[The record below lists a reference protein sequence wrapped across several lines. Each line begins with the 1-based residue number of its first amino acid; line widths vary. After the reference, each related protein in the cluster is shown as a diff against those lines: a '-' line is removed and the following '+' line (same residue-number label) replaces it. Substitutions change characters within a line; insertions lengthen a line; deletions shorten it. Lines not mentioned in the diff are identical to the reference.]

1 MTAKQWLKAF
11 QKALAPLPRAER
23 ERAADYYAELFAD
36 RAEAG
41 EAEETIA
48 RELGDPAAAARAV
61 LCESGAGG
69 NGAGGN
75 GGNGAGNA
83 NGGNGAVGAPRA
95 GRAGWLKALLACG
108 VGIPAV
114 AAIIALGC
122 IAVAIAAS
130 DAILVLA
137 GLGGTGGAFVLLTA
151 EGFAGGLLAIGG
163 LMLAAAGVGC
173 LLAPPLLAL
182 ARLLFRLCGRIW
194 KETANFVQGNGR
206 DAR

>member
-69 NGAGGN
+69 NGGT
-75 GGNGAGNA
+75 GAGK
-83 NGGNGAVGAPRA
+83 APRA

-114 AAIIALGC
+114 AAITALGC

-137 GLGGTGGAFVLLTA
+137 GLGGTGGAFVLLA
-151 EGFAGGLLAIGG
+151 VEGFAGGLLAIGG

-182 ARLLFRLCGRIW
+182 ERLLLGLCGRIW

>member
-61 LCESGAGG
+61 LCESGAGNANGG

-75 GGNGAGNA
+75 GGTGAGK
-83 NGGNGAVGAPRA
+83 APRA

-122 IAVAIAAS
+122 IAVALAAS

-137 GLGGTGGAFVLLTA
+137 GLGGTGGAFVLLAA

>member
-61 LCESGAGG
+61 LCESGAGNANGG

-75 GGNGAGNA
+75 GGTGAGK
-83 NGGNGAVGAPRA
+83 APRA

-114 AAIIALGC
+114 AAVTALGC

-137 GLGGTGGAFVLLTA
+137 GLGGTGGAFVLLA
-151 EGFAGGLLAIGG
+151 VEGFAGGLLAIGG

>member
-69 NGAGGN
+69 NGGT
-75 GGNGAGNA
+75 GAGK
-83 NGGNGAVGAPRA
+83 APRA

-114 AAIIALGC
+114 AAIIALGS

-137 GLGGTGGAFVLLTA
+137 GLGGTGGAFVLLAA

-182 ARLLFRLCGRIW
+182 ERLLLGLCGRIW

>member
-61 LCESGAGG
+61 LCESGAGNANG
-69 NGAGGN
+69 GTGAGGN
-75 GGNGAGNA
+75 GGTGAGK
-83 NGGNGAVGAPRA
+83 APRA

-114 AAIIALGC
+114 AAIIALGS

-137 GLGGTGGAFVLLTA
+137 GLGGTGGAFVLLAA

-182 ARLLFRLCGRIW
+182 ARLLLGLCGRIW

>member
-36 RAEAG
+36 RAEVG
-41 EAEETIA
+41 EAEEIIA

-61 LCESGAGG
+61 LCESGAG
-69 NGAGGN
+69 NAN
-75 GGNGAGNA
+75 GGNGVGNA

-114 AAIIALGC
+114 AAITALGC

-137 GLGGTGGAFVLLTA
+137 GLGGTGGAFVLLAA

-182 ARLLFRLCGRIW
+182 ARLLFRLCGKIW
-194 KETANFVQGNGR
+194 KETANFVHGNGR

>member
-36 RAEAG
+36 RAEVG

-69 NGAGGN
+69 T
-75 GGNGAGNA
+75 GAGNA
-83 NGGNGAVGAPRA
+83 NGGNGAGKAPRA

-122 IAVAIAAS
+122 IAVALTAS

-137 GLGGTGGAFVLLTA
+137 GLGGTGGAFVLLAA

-206 DAR
+206 NAR

>member
-61 LCESGAGG
+61 LCESGAG
-69 NGAGGN
+69 
-75 GGNGAGNA
+75 NA
-83 NGGNGAVGAPRA
+83 NGGSGAGGAPRA

-114 AAIIALGC
+114 AAVTALGC
-122 IAVAIAAS
+122 IAVALAAS

-137 GLGGTGGAFVLLTA
+137 GLGGTGGAFVLLAA

-182 ARLLFRLCGRIW
+182 ARLLLGLCGRIW

>member
-69 NGAGGN
+69 NGGT
-75 GGNGAGNA
+75 GAGK
-83 NGGNGAVGAPRA
+83 APRA

-114 AAIIALGC
+114 AASIALGC
-122 IAVAIAAS
+122 IAVALAAS

-137 GLGGTGGAFVLLTA
+137 GLGGTGGAFVLLA
-151 EGFAGGLLAIGG
+151 VEGFAGGLLAIGG

-182 ARLLFRLCGRIW
+182 ARLLLGLCGRIW

>member
-61 LCESGAGG
+61 LCESGAG
-69 NGAGGN
+69 NAN
-75 GGNGAGNA
+75 GGNGVGNA
-83 NGGNGAVGAPRA
+83 NGGNGAGKAPRA

-114 AAIIALGC
+114 AAIIALGS

-137 GLGGTGGAFVLLTA
+137 GLGGTGGAFVLLAA

-182 ARLLFRLCGRIW
+182 ERLLLGLCGRIW

>member
-61 LCESGAGG
+61 LCESGAG
-69 NGAGGN
+69 
-75 GGNGAGNA
+75 NA
-83 NGGNGAVGAPRA
+83 NGGSGAGGAPRA

-114 AAIIALGC
+114 AAITALGC
-122 IAVAIAAS
+122 IAVALAAS

-137 GLGGTGGAFVLLTA
+137 GLGGTGGAFVLLAA

-182 ARLLFRLCGRIW
+182 ERLLLGLCGRIW

>member
-61 LCESGAGG
+61 LCESGAGNANGG

-75 GGNGAGNA
+75 GGTGAGK
-83 NGGNGAVGAPRA
+83 APRA

-114 AAIIALGC
+114 AAVTALGC

-137 GLGGTGGAFVLLTA
+137 GLGGTGGAFVLLAA

-182 ARLLFRLCGRIW
+182 ARLLLGLCGRIW

>member
-69 NGAGGN
+69 NGGT
-75 GGNGAGNA
+75 GAGK
-83 NGGNGAVGAPRA
+83 APRA

-114 AAIIALGC
+114 AAIIALGS

-137 GLGGTGGAFVLLTA
+137 GLGGTGGAFVLLA
-151 EGFAGGLLAIGG
+151 VEGFAGGLLAIGG

-182 ARLLFRLCGRIW
+182 ARLLLGLCGRIW

>member
-69 NGAGGN
+69 NGGPAAGK
-75 GGNGAGNA
+75 
-83 NGGNGAVGAPRA
+83 APRA
-95 GRAGWLKALLACG
+95 GRAGRLTALPACG

-114 AAIIALGC
+114 AAITALGC

-137 GLGGTGGAFVLLTA
+137 GLGGTGGAFVLLA
-151 EGFAGGLLAIGG
+151 VEGFAGGLLAIGG

-182 ARLLFRLCGRIW
+182 ERLLLGLCGRIW

>member
-61 LCESGAGG
+61 LCESGAG
-69 NGAGGN
+69 
-75 GGNGAGNA
+75 NA
-83 NGGNGAVGAPRA
+83 NGGNGVGNANGGSGAGGAPRA

-122 IAVAIAAS
+122 IAVALTAS

-137 GLGGTGGAFVLLTA
+137 GLGGTGGAFVLLAA

-182 ARLLFRLCGRIW
+182 ERLLLGLCGRIW

>member
-61 LCESGAGG
+61 LCESGAG
-69 NGAGGN
+69 NAN
-75 GGNGAGNA
+75 GGSGVGNA

-95 GRAGWLKALLACG
+95 GGAGWLKALLACG

-114 AAIIALGC
+114 AAIIALGS

-137 GLGGTGGAFVLLTA
+137 GLGGTGGAFVLLAA

-182 ARLLFRLCGRIW
+182 ARLLLGLCGRIW

>member
-61 LCESGAGG
+61 LCESGAGNANG
-69 NGAGGN
+69 GTGAGGN
-75 GGNGAGNA
+75 GGTG
-83 NGGNGAVGAPRA
+83 VGKAPRA

-114 AAIIALGC
+114 AAIIALGS

-137 GLGGTGGAFVLLTA
+137 GLGGTGGAFVLLAA

>member
-69 NGAGGN
+69 NGAGGD
-75 GGNGAGNA
+75 GGT
-83 NGGNGAVGAPRA
+83 GAVGAPRA

-114 AAIIALGC
+114 AAIIALGS

-137 GLGGTGGAFVLLTA
+137 GLGGTGGAFVLLAA

-182 ARLLFRLCGRIW
+182 ERLLLGLCGRIW

>member
-61 LCESGAGG
+61 LCESGAG
-69 NGAGGN
+69 NAN
-75 GGNGAGNA
+75 GGTGAGNA
-83 NGGNGAVGAPRA
+83 NGGSGAGDAPRA

-114 AAIIALGC
+114 AAIIALGS

-137 GLGGTGGAFVLLTA
+137 GLGGTGGAFVLLAA

-182 ARLLFRLCGRIW
+182 ARLLLGLCGRIW

>member
-75 GGNGAGNA
+75 GGS
-83 NGGNGAVGAPRA
+83 GAVGAPRA

-122 IAVAIAAS
+122 IAVAMTAS

-137 GLGGTGGAFVLLTA
+137 GLGGTGGAFVLLA
-151 EGFAGGLLAIGG
+151 VEGFAGGLLAIGG

>member
-75 GGNGAGNA
+75 GASGNGGTGAGK
-83 NGGNGAVGAPRA
+83 APRA

-137 GLGGTGGAFVLLTA
+137 GLGGTGGAFVLLAA

-182 ARLLFRLCGRIW
+182 ARLLLGLCGRIW

>member
-61 LCESGAGG
+61 LCESGARG

-75 GGNGAGNA
+75 GGTGAGK
-83 NGGNGAVGAPRA
+83 APRA

-114 AAIIALGC
+114 AAIIALGS

-137 GLGGTGGAFVLLTA
+137 GLGGTGGAFVLLAA
-151 EGFAGGLLAIGG
+151 EGFAGGLLAIGR

>member
-61 LCESGAGG
+61 LCESGAGNANGG

-75 GGNGAGNA
+75 GGNGAGK
-83 NGGNGAVGAPRA
+83 APRA

-114 AAIIALGC
+114 AAIIALGS

-137 GLGGTGGAFVLLTA
+137 GLGGTGGAFVLLAA

-182 ARLLFRLCGRIW
+182 ERLLLGLCGRIW

>member
-75 GGNGAGNA
+75 GA
-83 NGGNGAVGAPRA
+83 GGNGGTGAGKAPRA

-114 AAIIALGC
+114 AAIIALGS

-137 GLGGTGGAFVLLTA
+137 GLGGTGGAFVLLAA
-151 EGFAGGLLAIGG
+151 EGFAGGLLAIGR

>member
-69 NGAGGN
+69 NGGT
-75 GGNGAGNA
+75 GAGK
-83 NGGNGAVGAPRA
+83 APRA

-122 IAVAIAAS
+122 IAVALAAS

-137 GLGGTGGAFVLLTA
+137 GLGGTGGAFVLLA
-151 EGFAGGLLAIGG
+151 VEGFAGGLLAIGG

-182 ARLLFRLCGRIW
+182 ARLLLGLCGRIW

>member
-61 LCESGAGG
+61 LCESGAGNANG
-69 NGAGGN
+69 GTGAGGN
-75 GGNGAGNA
+75 GGTGAGK
-83 NGGNGAVGAPRA
+83 APRA

-114 AAIIALGC
+114 AAIIALGS

-137 GLGGTGGAFVLLTA
+137 GLGGTGGAFVLLAA

-182 ARLLFRLCGRIW
+182 ERLLLGLCGRIW

>member
-75 GGNGAGNA
+75 GA
-83 NGGNGAVGAPRA
+83 GGNGGTGAGKAPRA

-114 AAIIALGC
+114 AAIIALGS

-137 GLGGTGGAFVLLTA
+137 GLGGTGGAFVLLAA

>member
-61 LCESGAGG
+61 LCESGAGNANG
-69 NGAGGN
+69 GTGAGGN
-75 GGNGAGNA
+75 GGTGAGK
-83 NGGNGAVGAPRA
+83 APRA

-137 GLGGTGGAFVLLTA
+137 GLGGTGGAFVLLAA

>member
-75 GGNGAGNA
+75 GGTGAGK
-83 NGGNGAVGAPRA
+83 APRA

-114 AAIIALGC
+114 AAIIALGS

-137 GLGGTGGAFVLLTA
+137 GLGGTGGAFVLLAA

-173 LLAPPLLAL
+173 LLAPPRLAL
-182 ARLLFRLCGRIW
+182 ERLLLGLCGRIW

>member
-69 NGAGGN
+69 NGAG
-75 GGNGAGNA
+75 NA
-83 NGGNGAVGAPRA
+83 NGGSGAVGAPRA
-95 GRAGWLKALLACG
+95 GRADVRVESNLN
-108 VGIPAV
+108 
-114 AAIIALGC
+114 
-122 IAVAIAAS
+122 
-130 DAILVLA
+130 
-137 GLGGTGGAFVLLTA
+137 
-151 EGFAGGLLAIGG
+151 
-163 LMLAAAGVGC
+163 
-173 LLAPPLLAL
+173 
-182 ARLLFRLCGRIW
+182 RL
-194 KETANFVQGNGR
+194 
-206 DAR
+206 

>member
-61 LCESGAGG
+61 LCESGAG
-69 NGAGGN
+69 
-75 GGNGAGNA
+75 NA
-83 NGGNGAVGAPRA
+83 NGGSGAGGAPRA

-114 AAIIALGC
+114 AAITALGC

-137 GLGGTGGAFVLLTA
+137 GLGGTGGAFVLLAA

-182 ARLLFRLCGRIW
+182 ARLLLGLCGRIW

>member
-75 GGNGAGNA
+75 GGTGAGK
-83 NGGNGAVGAPRA
+83 APRA

-114 AAIIALGC
+114 AAIIALGS
-122 IAVAIAAS
+122 IAVAIATS

-137 GLGGTGGAFVLLTA
+137 GLGGTGGAFVLLAA

-182 ARLLFRLCGRIW
+182 ERLLLGLCGRIW

>member
-41 EAEETIA
+41 EADETIA

-61 LCESGAGG
+61 LCESGAG
-69 NGAGGN
+69 
-75 GGNGAGNA
+75 NA
-83 NGGNGAVGAPRA
+83 NGGNGVGNANGGSGAGGAPRA

-122 IAVAIAAS
+122 IAVALTAS

-137 GLGGTGGAFVLLTA
+137 GLGGTGGAFVLLAA

>member
-61 LCESGAGG
+61 LCESGAG
-69 NGAGGN
+69 
-75 GGNGAGNA
+75 NA

-122 IAVAIAAS
+122 IAVALTAS

-137 GLGGTGGAFVLLTA
+137 GLGGTGGAFVLLAA

>member
-75 GGNGAGNA
+75 GGT
-83 NGGNGAVGAPRA
+83 GAVGAPRA

-114 AAIIALGC
+114 AAIIALGS

-137 GLGGTGGAFVLLTA
+137 GLGGTGGAFVLLAA

-182 ARLLFRLCGRIW
+182 ERLLLGLCGRIW

>member
-75 GGNGAGNA
+75 GGTGAGK
-83 NGGNGAVGAPRA
+83 APRA

-114 AAIIALGC
+114 AAIIALGS

-137 GLGGTGGAFVLLTA
+137 GLGGTGGAFVLLAA

-182 ARLLFRLCGRIW
+182 ERLLLGLCGRIW